1 MRKNDEIGYGS
12 FVEKELR
19 RVVAIKLSVNQ
30 GRFREESVF
39 FGGRRDTPT
48 PTHSTFYPGSL
59 DDFGIWHNITVGR
72 MGAWHKLK
80 DKTMNAKKYKVA
92 ITEIAAKT
100 AAKKNGGA
108 AARYWGVIVIDKE
121 TGEKRTA
128 ADIIATAARKAAAD
142 KDEKAAAVVRE
153 RAKIYGGAYRRDTA
167 AIIAA
172 AAYAEKNGGCELAKS
187 IAARLD
193 EARRVEAEYTA
204 AEEKRKAERRAR
216 RLANMTDAE
225 KAAAAA
231 REEIRAIKEDA
242 KKRIVAIKIKA
253 MA

>member
-30 GRFREESVF
+30 GRFRDGSMF

-48 PTHSTFYPGSL
+48 PTHSTFYPGSW
-59 DDFGIWHNITVGR
+59 DIFGIWHNITVDR
-72 MGAWHKLK
+72 MGDRRKLK
-80 DKTMNAKKYKVA
+80 DKTMNAKYKVA

-108 AARYWGVIVIDKE
+108 EARFFGVIVIEKE
-121 TGEKRTA
+121 SGEKRTA
-128 ADIIATAARKAAAD
+128 AYILTAAAKKAAVAN
-142 KDEKAAAVVRE
+142 DEKAAATIRE

-167 AIIAA
+167 AIVAA
-172 AAYAEKNGGCELAKS
+172 AAYAEMNGGELAKS

-193 EARRVEAEYTA
+193 EARRTEAEYTA
-204 AEEKRKAERRAR
+204 EEERRKAERKAR
-216 RLANMTDAE
+216 RLAAMSDAE
-225 KAAAAA
+225 KAAAA
-231 REEIRAIKEDA
+231 RRDEIRAIKADA
-242 KKRIVAIKIKA
+242 KKRIDAIKA
-253 MA
+253 AA